1 MRLPSTSD
9 PYALFRRA
17 PLFAPGIALAMLV
30 APAIAFAQLPN
41 VASEIPLPS
50 LTGTDARPMG
60 MGGAGLAISEDASGL
75 YWNPAG
81 LAQMR
86 RIELSASMTHD
97 SQDFTSV
104 FPGSPESHVSSSATK
119 FGNAHL
125 AYPFPVY
132 RGSLVLGLGVDQIR
146 SYDSEMEI
154 QTTVGPPGQSQA
166 IHDTYSWGGTLR
178 GWSVGLAGEASP
190 RLYLGATMVFYE
202 GDENSAIHQITED
215 VDDAFEEQL
224 FDDIIETESEI
235 SSGPTFNIGVLYRAG
250 QYFRIGGTV
259 RTAMNLNYEGV
270 QVFDDFTIEDDGDEV
285 HTITDVFFLDE
296 YDFPPSFGLGTAF
309 THEGLTVAVDGR
321 YTDWSQISF
330 GDSPIFNRDF
340 RESYEDK
347 FSLNVGGEYLFGTS
361 PFRVRAGYIYDP
373 VPFRLHLDTSP
384 RPTEVEV
391 DREQQFVTFGGG
403 VLVESV
409 LTLDVAFQFGS
420 FTRESA
426 LYSEERELSRLYLS
440 SAIRF

>member
-1 MRLPSTSD
+1 MRLACTSD
-9 PYALFRRA
+9 PYALFRCARLVGA
-17 PLFAPGIALAMLV
+17 SIALAMLV
-30 APAIAFAQLPN
+30 APAIALAQLPN
-41 VASEIPLPS
+41 IASEIPLPS

-60 MGGAGLAISEDASGL
+60 MGGAGLAVSEDASGL

-86 RIELSASMTHD
+86 RIEISASMTHD
-97 SQDFTSV
+97 NQEFTSS
-104 FPGSPESHVSSSATK
+104 FPGSQPSNVSSSATK

-146 SYDSEMEI
+146 SYDSEMEY
-154 QTTVGPPGQSQA
+154 QTTIGAPGQQQN
-166 IHDTYSWGGTLR
+166 IHDTFSWGGTLR

-202 GDENSAIHQITED
+202 GDEASAIRQITED
-215 VDDAFEEQL
+215 VDDAFEEQT
-224 FDDIIETESEI
+224 FDDIIHTDSDI
-235 SSGPTFNIGVLYRAG
+235 TSGPTFNIGVLYRAG
-250 QYFRIGGTV
+250 QHFRIGGTV
-259 RTAMNLNYEGV
+259 RTAMSLTYEGV
-270 QVFDDFTIEDDGDEV
+270 QVFDDYTVFDDGSDESQV
-285 HTITDVFFLDE
+285 TEVFFLDE
-296 YDFPPSFGLGTAF
+296 YDFPPSFGLGSSF
-309 THEGLTVAVDGR
+309 THQGLTVAIDGR
-321 YTDWSQISF
+321 FTDWSQISF
-330 GDSPIFNRDF
+330 GDNPIFNRSF
-340 RESYEDK
+340 RESYDDK
-347 FSLNVGGEYLFGTS
+347 FSLNVGGEYLIGTS

-384 RPTEVEV
+384 TPTEVEV
-391 DREQQFVTFGGG
+391 DREQQFFTFGGG

-420 FTRESA
+420 FTRESIA
-426 LYSEERELSRLYLS
+426 YSEERELSRLYLS

>member
-1 MRLPSTSD
+1 MRLPSTSY
-9 PYALFRRA
+9 PYAPLFRRY
-17 PLFAPGIALAMLV
+17 LLAMWIAVVIL
-30 APAIAFAQLPN
+30 APSTAVAQLPN
-41 VASEIPLPS
+41 LTSEIPLPS

-97 SQDFTSV
+97 NQDFTSV
-104 FPGSPESHVSSSATK
+104 FPGEQESNVSSSSTK

-146 SYDSEMEI
+146 NYDYEMEI
-154 QTTVGPPGQSQA
+154 QTTTGAPGQRQN
-166 IHDTYSWGGTLR
+166 IHDTFSSGGTLR
-178 GWSVGLAGEASP
+178 GWSIGLAGEASP
-190 RLYLGATMVFYE
+190 RLYLGATMIFYE
-202 GDENSAIHQITED
+202 GDEAIGIRQITED
-215 VDDAFEEQL
+215 VDDAFDEEL
-224 FDDIIETESEI
+224 FDDIIETDSDI
-235 SSGPTFNIGVLYRAG
+235 TSGPTFNIGVLYRAG
-250 QYFRIGGTV
+250 QHFRVGGTI
-259 RTAMNLNYEGV
+259 RTAMSLNYEGV
-270 QVFDDFTIEDDGDEV
+270 QVFNDYTIFDDGSDDNQISE
-285 HTITDVFFLDE
+285 VFFLDE
-296 YDFPPSFGLGTAF
+296 YDFPPSFGFGTSFSRA
-309 THEGLTVAVDGR
+309 GLTLAADGR
-321 YTDWSQISF
+321 FTDWSQISF
-330 GDSPIFNRDF
+330 GDRPIFNRGF
-340 RESYEDK
+340 QESYEDK
-347 FSLNVGGEYLFGTS
+347 FSVNVGGEYLIGTS

-391 DREQQFVTFGGG
+391 DREQQFFTFGGG

-426 LYSEERELSRLYLS
+426 AYSEERELSRLYLS